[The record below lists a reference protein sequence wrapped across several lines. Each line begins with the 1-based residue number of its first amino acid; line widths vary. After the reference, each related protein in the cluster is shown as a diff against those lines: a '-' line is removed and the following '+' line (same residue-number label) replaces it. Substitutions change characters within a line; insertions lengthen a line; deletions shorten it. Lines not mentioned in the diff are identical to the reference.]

1 MSYQHIELEALL
13 IEVENPNFIPCP
25 KVTLSVDASKLGNC
39 GICQENQL
47 LLRSDKKAL
56 DDQSVAILPCGHI
69 AGYECLKNWF
79 SFNKSCPFCR
89 TPLEYQLCKHSSRLI
104 RPLTRESL
112 LSTPDTLPVGGVIPP
127 QCFEC
132 SLATNAHINK
142 QLLDILFGKFKALRI
157 SYHAEKDERKKLE
170 VKLQISTC
178 KKRIDKAI
186 EELTAYQTTA
196 GKKW

>member
-1 MSYQHIELEALL
+1 MLYTLAP
-13 IEVENPNFIPCP
+13 EV
-25 KVTLSVDASKLGNC
+25 
-39 GICQENQL
+39 
-47 LLRSDKKAL
+47 RSSTFDYL
-56 DDQSVAILPCGHI
+56 TIDQFNIL
-69 AGYECLKNWF
+69 KF
-79 SFNKSCPFCR
+79 
-89 TPLEYQLCKHSSRLI
+89 
-104 RPLTRESL
+104 
-112 LSTPDTLPVGGVIPP
+112 TPDTLPVGGVIPP

-142 QLLDILFGKFKALRI
+142 QLLDILFGKFEALRI